1 MAFVNEFEYNQ
12 FYINLKAE
20 KIVKYI
26 NEYLA
31 DIELSVF
38 SSDNVELTELTY
50 DPLYDEFLPH
60 GNASHMWKI
69 ELSYDD
75 DSARLFFNYDTF
87 YAAPRYEILIS
98 FLEGTDDEPSFI
110 DFTNNSNVRSYFCDS
125 IIKQIK
131 CLLKKEEKATEN
143 RYSEREPLLILI
155 NGCVINYH
163 DFDDVNLEQAQTEKM
178 TSKKRCVLENPWFQR
193 EILEHLDHND
203 NTSIVSEFLIK

>member
-12 FYINLKAE
+12 FYINLKSE
-20 KIVKYI
+20 KVVKYI

-31 DIELSVF
+31 DMDLS
-38 SSDNVELTELTY
+38 SNDNVALTELTY

-87 YAAPRYEILIS
+87 YESPRYEILIS

-110 DFTNNSNVRSYFCDS
+110 DFTNNSNIRSYLCDS
-125 IIKQIK
+125 VICQIK
-131 CLLKKEEKATEN
+131 CLLIKEEKATEN
-143 RYSEREPLLILI
+143 RYSEREPLLLLV
-155 NGCVINYH
+155 NGSVINYH
-163 DFDDVNLEQAQTEKM
+163 NFDNENLKQVHAEKI
-178 TSKKRCVLENPWFQR
+178 TSKKRCVLENPWFHR

-203 NTSIVSEFLIK
+203 NINFVPVFLIKR

>member
-1 MAFVNEFEYNQ
+1 MTSSPSLLEG
-12 FYINLKAE
+12 I
-20 KIVKYI
+20 
-26 NEYLA
+26 
-31 DIELSVF
+31 LSF
-38 SSDNVELTELTY
+38 I
-50 DPLYDEFLPH
+50 F
-60 GNASHMWKI
+60 
-69 ELSYDD
+69 
-75 DSARLFFNYDTF
+75 
-87 YAAPRYEILIS
+87 LIS

-131 CLLKKEEKATEN
+131 CLLKKEEKAIEN

-163 DFDDVNLEQAQTEKM
+163 DFDDVNLEWVQTEKM

-203 NTSIVSEFLIK
+203 NTSIVSEFLKK